1 MWFRTNVFSFLRTT
15 FLGDGLSFREREVG
29 FAEALQLHLFL
40 SIIMLILVLRFFE
53 VAPALF
59 DTALFSCISMPA
71 TYAMA
76 YYHSRLYREGKFV
89 LRKRPSPER
98 VWAYELIALI
108 ASYGMGFMVFV
119 ALSGVYD
126 YVAFTIAFATVQFMR
141 VAISVVLSHLRAI
154 GVDVQRPAIVLLVS
168 LAMSTITSVLL
179 ALAFSALV

>member
-1 MWFRTNVFSFLRTT
+1 M
-15 FLGDGLSFREREVG
+15 SFRARDVG

-40 SIIMLILVLRFFE
+40 SIIMLILILRFFE

-98 VWAYELIALI
+98 AWMYELVALI
-108 ASYGMGFMVFV
+108 TSYGMGYMVFV
-119 ALSGVYD
+119 ALSGSYD
-126 YVAFTIAFATVQFMR
+126 YVTFTIAFATVQFMR
-141 VAISVVLSHLRAI
+141 VIISVALSHLKAT
-154 GVDVQRPAIVLLVS
+154 GVDVQRPAVVLLVS
-168 LAMSTITSVLL
+168 LAMATATSVAL
-179 ALAFSALV
+179 ALAFSALGL